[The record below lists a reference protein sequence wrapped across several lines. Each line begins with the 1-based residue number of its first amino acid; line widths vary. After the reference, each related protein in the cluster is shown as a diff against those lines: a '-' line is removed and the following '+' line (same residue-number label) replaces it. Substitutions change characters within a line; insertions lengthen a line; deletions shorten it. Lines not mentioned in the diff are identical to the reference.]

1 MRAVDRVLE
10 ERIDEGYRAF
20 QAKLVP
26 TIDPARILGVRVPE
40 VRRIARAL
48 ERSGEAGAF
57 LSELPHRTYE
67 EDLLHAILISADP
80 DYVACVALLEA
91 FLPHV
96 DNWAVCDT
104 LSPRSFAAH
113 PADLPERARGWM
125 ASSHPYT
132 VRFGIAVLMRFY
144 LGEQFV
150 EHYVHE
156 VAALRSD
163 EYYVNMMRAWYLATA
178 LAVQEEATLAVI
190 EGGELD
196 RWTHNKAIQKAIES
210 RRISDERKRMLRGLK
225 RR

>member
-1 MRAVDRVLE
+1 MRAVDRALE
-10 ERIDEGYRAF
+10 ERIDAGYQAF

-26 TIDPARILGVRVPE
+26 TIDPSRILGVRVPE
-40 VRRIARAL
+40 IRRIARAL

-67 EDLLHAILISADP
+67 EDLLHAILISVEP
-80 DYVACVALLEA
+80 DYAACVTQLEA
-91 FLPHV
+91 FLPYV

-104 LSPRSFAAH
+104 LSPRSFSSH

-144 LGEQFV
+144 LDEQFD
-150 EHYVHE
+150 ERYVHE

-163 EYYVNMMRAWYLATA
+163 EYYVNMMRAWYMATA
-178 LAVQEEATLAVI
+178 LAAQEKATLAVI

-210 RRISDERKRMLRGLK
+210 RRIPDERKCMLRELK